1 MKDQVL
7 AQLEEILKGN
17 QLLCAQGEAGNFKDM
32 TTLLMLV
39 ARSEADLLVV
49 PYYDVKKLN
58 LWQDLFVWLFDRKLD
73 DNEQQNYLRIQHFY
87 TKTSKLR
94 AQGWPLYL
102 HRYKGQLL
110 ERSPFNNLNELR
122 KAGSSYAALV
132 QQTEY
137 NELTVVPRF
146 NVVEAVA
153 SIYEKYKVW
162 VDPYWLEEQSKDW
175 GQKGAQFVLE
185 KASLANCR
193 INFDLPS
200 VEGAQYKFVEQLES
214 HKDLD

>member
-1 MKDQVL
+1 MKEQVL

-73 DNEQQNYLRIQHFY
+73 DNEQQNYLRLQHFY
-87 TKTSKLR
+87 TNTSKLR

-122 KAGSSYAALV
+122 KSGSSYAALV

-153 SIYEKYKVW
+153 NIYEKYKVW

-175 GQKGAQFVLE
+175 GQKGTQFVLE
-185 KASLANCR
+185 KASLVNCH
-193 INFDLPS
+193 INFDLPHVAAS
-200 VEGAQYKFVEQLES
+200 YKFVEQVES

>member
-1 MKDQVL
+1 MIKEQVL
-7 AQLEEILKGN
+7 AQLPELLKGN
-17 QLLCAQGEAGNFKDM
+17 QLLCAQGEAGNFRDM

-39 ARSEADLLVV
+39 ARSDSDLLVV

-58 LWQDLFVWLFDRKLD
+58 LWQDLFVWLFERKLD
-73 DNEQQNYLRIQHFY
+73 DNEQQNYLRLQHFY
-87 TKTSKLR
+87 IQTSRLC
-94 AQGWPLYL
+94 AQGWPIYL

-110 ERSPFNNLNELR
+110 ERSPFNNLNEI
-122 KAGSSYAALV
+122 KKMGSSYAALV
-132 QQTEY
+132 QQNEY
-137 NELTVVPRF
+137 NELSVVPRF

-153 SIYEKYKVW
+153 NIYEKHKVW

-175 GQKGAQFVLE
+175 GQKGPQFTLE

-193 INFDLPS
+193 INFDLPH
-200 VEGAQYKFVEQLES
+200 VGASYKFVEQVES